1 MVCTLRPALA
11 PLDRARIQSLMSWK
25 NSQNNILQTNT
36 KRKADLLDYDG
47 TENVDSSMFAKRSK
61 GVSSFMLKP
70 SAYVFTSA
78 AATPTTEAGALRNP
92 FRSGTTPRRIL
103 KLKPRSNRLNTA
115 INMPSPLPAPAGR
128 SPTLST
134 RSGLPPTR
142 TRSSEAD
149 SCTRDESLASDFLG
163 SALNGTIRTF
173 SSRPRSNAVSKESS
187 STQSPL
193 IGLNS
198 VEGWFFDIHE
208 DTPDEEMTNMLQHR
222 TCTLDIS
229 SDEEIEQRESRE
241 KAEGRDK
248 ENVPPF
254 DDGSQSAPRP
264 SDRGSRRAG
273 GDKAEKERIV
283 LGEMNAADLLAS
295 ERIFEE
301 MSSKAEACVANDSE
315 AGAAAVESM
324 GRIMSTLLTPFG
336 RPGTSYTASRQS
348 ISNKLW
354 ILTKGFKLL
363 SLK

>member
-1 MVCTLRPALA
+1 MVCILRPALA
-11 PLDRARIQSLMSWK
+11 PLDRARIQSLMSLK

-36 KRKADLLDYDG
+36 KRKADLLDYDD
-47 TENVDSSMFAKRSK
+47 TENVDPSLFAKRSK

-70 SAYVFTSA
+70 SAYVLTTA
-78 AATPTTEAGALRNP
+78 AATPTTEAGASRNP
-92 FRSGTTPRRIL
+92 FHSGTAPRRIM
-103 KLKPRSNRLNTA
+103 KLKSRSNRLSTT

-128 SPTLST
+128 SPTLSKRSCLPST
-134 RSGLPPTR
+134 RI
-142 TRSSEAD
+142 RSSEAD
-149 SCTRDESLASDFLG
+149 SCTRDESRASDFLG

-173 SSRPRSNAVSKESS
+173 GSRPRSNAVSKESSS

-254 DDGSQSAPRP
+254 DDRSQSPPRR
-264 SDRGSRRAG
+264 SDRASHRAG

-283 LGEMNAADLLAS
+283 LGEMNAAELLAS
-295 ERIFEE
+295 ERMFFEE
-301 MSSKAEACVANDSE
+301 MSSKAETCVTNDSE
-315 AGAAAVESM
+315 AGAAAVEN
-324 GRIMSTLLTPFG
+324 TV
-336 RPGTSYTASRQS
+336 RQEHP
-348 ISNKLW
+348 IE
-354 ILTKGFKLL
+354 
-363 SLK
+363 

>member
-1 MVCTLRPALA
+1 MVCVLRPALA

-36 KRKADLLDYDG
+36 KRKADLLDYD
-47 TENVDSSMFAKRSK
+47 TENVDPSMFAKRSK

-70 SAYVFTSA
+70 SAYVLTTA
-78 AATPTTEAGALRNP
+78 AATPTTEAGASRNP
-92 FRSGTTPRRIL
+92 FHSGTAPRRIL
-103 KLKPRSNRLNTA
+103 KLKSRSSRLNTT
-115 INMPSPLPAPAGR
+115 ITTPSPLPAPAGR

-134 RSGLPPTR
+134 RSGLPSTR
-142 TRSSEAD
+142 TRSSEA
-149 SCTRDESLASDFLG
+149 ESRASDFLG
-163 SALNGTIRTF
+163 TALSGTIPTF
-173 SSRPRSNAVSKESS
+173 GSRPRSNAVSKESS

-254 DDGSQSAPRP
+254 DDRSQSPPRR
-264 SDRGSRRAG
+264 SDRASRRAG
-273 GDKAEKERIV
+273 GDKAEEERIV

-295 ERIFEE
+295 ERMFFEE
-301 MSSKAEACVANDSE
+301 MSSKTEACVADSE
-315 AGAAAVESM
+315 AGAAAVESTV
-324 GRIMSTLLTPFG
+324 RIKSTLL
-336 RPGTSYTASRQS
+336 S
-348 ISNKLW
+348 K
-354 ILTKGFKLL
+354 
-363 SLK
+363 

>member
-1 MVCTLRPALA
+1 MVCVLRPALA

-36 KRKADLLDYDG
+36 KRKADLLDYDD
-47 TENVDSSMFAKRSK
+47 TENVDPSIFAKRSK

-70 SAYVFTSA
+70 SAYVLTTA
-78 AATPTTEAGALRNP
+78 AATPTTEAGASRNP
-92 FRSGTTPRRIL
+92 FHSGTAPRRIL
-103 KLKPRSNRLNTA
+103 KLKSRSSRLNTT
-115 INMPSPLPAPAGR
+115 ITTPSPLPAPAGR

-134 RSGLPPTR
+134 RSGLPTTR
-142 TRSSEAD
+142 PRSFEAD
-149 SCTRDESLASDFLG
+149 SSTRDESRASDFLG
-163 SALNGTIRTF
+163 TALSGTIRTF
-173 SSRPRSNAVSKESS
+173 GSRPRSNAVSKESS

-229 SDEEIEQRESRE
+229 SDEEIEQRETRE

-254 DDGSQSAPRP
+254 DDRSQSPPRR
-264 SDRGSRRAG
+264 SDRASRRAG
-273 GDKAEKERIV
+273 GDKAEEERIV

-295 ERIFEE
+295 ERMFFEE
-301 MSSKAEACVANDSE
+301 MSSKAEACAANDSE
-315 AGAAAVESM
+315 AGAAAVESTL
-324 GRIMSTLLTPFG
+324 RIKST
-336 RPGTSYTASRQS
+336 
-348 ISNKLW
+348 
-354 ILTKGFKLL
+354 ILSK
-363 SLK
+363 

>member
-1 MVCTLRPALA
+1 MVCILRPALA

-25 NSQNNILQTNT
+25 NSQNSILQTNT
-36 KRKADLLDYDG
+36 KRKADLLDYDD
-47 TENVDSSMFAKRSK
+47 TENVDPSMFVKRSK

-70 SAYVFTSA
+70 SAYVLTTA
-78 AATPTTEAGALRNP
+78 AATPTTAGASRNP
-92 FRSGTTPRRIL
+92 FHSGTAPRRIL
-103 KLKPRSNRLNTA
+103 KLKSRSSRLNTT
-115 INMPSPLPAPAGR
+115 ITTPSSLPAPAGR

-134 RSGLPPTR
+134 RSGLPTTR
-142 TRSSEAD
+142 TRSFEAD
-149 SCTRDESLASDFLG
+149 SSTRDESRASDFLG
-163 SALNGTIRTF
+163 TALSGTIRTF
-173 SSRPRSNAVSKESS
+173 GSRPRSNAVSKESS

-254 DDGSQSAPRP
+254 DDRSQSPPRR
-264 SDRGSRRAG
+264 SDRASRRAG
-273 GDKAEKERIV
+273 GDKAEEERIV

-295 ERIFEE
+295 ERMFFEE

-315 AGAAAVESM
+315 AGAAAVESTV
-324 GRIMSTLLTPFG
+324 RIKST
-336 RPGTSYTASRQS
+336 
-348 ISNKLW
+348 
-354 ILTKGFKLL
+354 ILSK
-363 SLK
+363 

>member
-1 MVCTLRPALA
+1 MVCVLRPALA

-36 KRKADLLDYDG
+36 KRKADLLDYDD
-47 TENVDSSMFAKRSK
+47 TENVDLSTFAKRSK

-70 SAYVFTSA
+70 SAYVLATA
-78 AATPTTEAGALRNP
+78 AATPTTEAGASRNP
-92 FRSGTTPRRIL
+92 FHSGTAPRRIL
-103 KLKPRSNRLNTA
+103 KLKSRSSRLNT
-115 INMPSPLPAPAGR
+115 ITTPSPLPAPAGR

-134 RSGLPPTR
+134 RSGLPSTR

-149 SCTRDESLASDFLG
+149 SCTRDESRASDFLG
-163 SALNGTIRTF
+163 TALSGTIRTF
-173 SSRPRSNAVSKESS
+173 GSRPRSNAVSKEST

-254 DDGSQSAPRP
+254 DDRSQSPPRR
-264 SDRGSRRAG
+264 SDRASRRAG
-273 GDKAEKERIV
+273 GDKAEEERIV

-295 ERIFEE
+295 ERMFFEE
-301 MSSKAEACVANDSE
+301 MSSKTEACVADSD
-315 AGAAAVESM
+315 
-324 GRIMSTLLTPFG
+324 
-336 RPGTSYTASRQS
+336 
-348 ISNKLW
+348 N
-354 ILTKGFKLL
+354 
-363 SLK
+363 